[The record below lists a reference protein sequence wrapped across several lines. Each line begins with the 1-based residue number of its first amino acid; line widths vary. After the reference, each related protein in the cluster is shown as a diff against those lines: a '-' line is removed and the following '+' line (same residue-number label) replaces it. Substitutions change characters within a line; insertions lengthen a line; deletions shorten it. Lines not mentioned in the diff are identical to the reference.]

1 MLKQEL
7 IQRVPL
13 LKNPK
18 TVIVALWL
26 AGVLFVSI
34 GFHIAQAREAQAGAP
49 PISDSVSVYPPSVR

>member
-1 MLKQEL
+1 MFKQSL
-7 IQRVPL
+7 IRRTPL

-34 GFHIAQAREAQAGAP
+34 GFHVAQAREAQTGAP
-49 PISDSVSVYPPSVR
+49 PTPGFVYSPSIR